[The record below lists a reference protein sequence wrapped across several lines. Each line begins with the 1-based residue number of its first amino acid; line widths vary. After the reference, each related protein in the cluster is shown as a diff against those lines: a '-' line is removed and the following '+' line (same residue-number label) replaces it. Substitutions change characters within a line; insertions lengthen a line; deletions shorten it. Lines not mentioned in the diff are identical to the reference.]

1 MSQHDEDAMAD
12 LTDEE
17 RAALLTEDPSEKELF
32 DPDAEPAPVEPEPEA
47 QPEAAPAP
55 EAAPTAEPEPAAP
68 AVEPAPEAEAQP
80 APAPA
85 AEKPAAALAP
95 APVLI
100 ANVPED
106 AKSQMEDIK
115 AQRDA
120 AWAKWQDGEITS
132 EDYRAQE
139 KALEEKHFDLKL
151 ALHSADM
158 AARMQQQQIEN
169 QWTND
174 CNKFLA
180 DNPEYADKERLAML
194 DASVR
199 ALALIPANQG
209 LANHLALE
217 KAHKMV
223 KGAYGEA
230 VSTTAPAAK
239 PTVKQPVV
247 PKPEIP
253 PNIGNAPAASMNDTN
268 GGEFAALAR
277 LQQSG
282 DVLAFEAAFD
292 KLSEAQ
298 QAKFLRS

>member
-32 DPDAEPAPVEPEPEA
+32 DPEAEPAPAEPEPEA
-47 QPEAAPAP
+47 QPEAAP
-55 EAAPTAEPEPAAP
+55 EPEAAP
-68 AVEPAPEAEAQP
+68 AVEPAQETPAADPAPAGEPEAQ
-80 APAPA
+80 PAPA
-85 AEKPAAALAP
+85 AEKPAAAP
-95 APVLI
+95 APVFV
-100 ANVPED
+100 ANAPED
-106 AKSQMEDIK
+106 AKAKLADIATQKTELARKWEDGEVTGSEYQAQLDTLNEQQFDIK
-115 AQRDA
+115 
-120 AWAKWQDGEITS
+120 
-132 EDYRAQE
+132 
-139 KALEEKHFDLKL
+139 L
-151 ALHSADM
+151 AVREAEM
-158 AARMQQQQIEN
+158 AGRMQQQQIEN

-230 VSTTAPAAK
+230 VSAAAPAAK
-239 PTVKQPVV
+239 PTAKQPVV

-268 GGEFAALAR
+268 GGEFAALTR

-282 DVLAFEAAFD
+282 DVEAFEAAFD